1 MMNGDTFFG
10 MMRNI
15 YAVFNKPVPSDS
27 SPFVMSVWERVNHV
41 PDEAVPYI
49 VNQIADEERMPQN
62 VGRAILR
69 AWESWQTNNPGRMVH
84 IHCDVCGGDGFFW
97 CWKQDEK
104 TGKYQHFLSPC
115 PACRKADYPLPSM
128 RELRERGVV
137 VMPVGYAGGP
147 VQFDR
152 DSELGALWPVGTPE
166 GCGKRFL
173 SATEGEGKRDMR
185 LDPLRLRAM
194 SEAERADV
202 VGARYA

>member
-1 MMNGDTFFG
+1 MMNGDTFYG
-10 MMRNI
+10 MMRNV
-15 YAVFNKPVPSDS
+15 YAVFNKPVPPDS

-49 VNQIADEERMPQN
+49 VNQIADEEKMPQN

-69 AWESWQTNNPGRMVH
+69 AWESWQVNNPGKMVH
-84 IHCDVCGGDGFFW
+84 INCDVCGNEGFFW

-115 PACRKADYPLPSM
+115 PSCRKSDYPLPSM
-128 RELRERGVV
+128 RDLRERGIV
-137 VMPVGYAGGP
+137 VMPVGYTGGP

-152 DSELGALWPVGTPE
+152 DSELGALWPLGTQEGVG
-166 GCGKRFL
+166 RHL
-173 SATEGEGKRDMR
+173 VSASKGPDMR
-185 LDPLRLRAM
+185 LDPRRLRAM

-202 VGARYA
+202 AGARYA

>member
-69 AWESWQTNNPGRMVH
+69 AWESWQTSNPGRMVH
-84 IHCDVCGGDGFFW
+84 IHCDVCGGAGS
-97 CWKQDEK
+97 K
-104 TGKYQHFLSPC
+104 TRRRGSISTFCLPARRVGKLTILC
-115 PACRKADYPLPSM
+115 
-128 RELRERGVV
+128 LRCVSCV
-137 VMPVGYAGGP
+137 
-147 VQFDR
+147 
-152 DSELGALWPVGTPE
+152 
-166 GCGKRFL
+166 
-173 SATEGEGKRDMR
+173 SA
-185 LDPLRLRAM
+185 A
-194 SEAERADV
+194 SS
-202 VGARYA
+202 